1 MGFVVVVVVWLFFF
15 LLVCLFG
22 LVCLGFFVLN
32 CHVVKLLLN
41 IYVCI
46 SICAALDP
54 DFREASYYRGQWLMQ
69 RLVIAQGA
77 ENKQLSAQACMIYIY
92 IYQGP
97 PQGSGSIME
106 DWAKTV
112 SEPEDE
118 EECCERT
125 VSGHG
130 MVVTYVNSQPL
141 LLSAQG
147 QARQNFQQEAGWG
160 S

>member
-1 MGFVVVVVVWLFFF
+1 
-15 LLVCLFG
+15 
-22 LVCLGFFVLN
+22 
-32 CHVVKLLLN
+32 
-41 IYVCI
+41 
-46 SICAALDP
+46 
-54 DFREASYYRGQWLMQ
+54 
-69 RLVIAQGA
+69 
-77 ENKQLSAQACMIYIY
+77 
-92 IYQGP
+92 
-97 PQGSGSIME
+97 ME

-125 VSGHG
+125 VSGTVSGHG
-130 MVVTYVNSQPL
+130 MVVIYVNSQPL